1 MNKKLLDEAVRIAL
15 EKLLKHPEYLCYP
28 HYSFLVQD
36 NKILSMGM
44 NNKNQVPLLH
54 YGYHTRVDHTV
65 PKMHAEPVAW
75 RRGRG
80 LLNKMKS
87 WELINIRLNR
97 HYKLMASAP
106 CSSCFN
112 LLKSVG
118 CTTFHYS
125 SELGFVKL
133 ST

>member
-1 MNKKLLDEAVRIAL
+1 MNKKLIDEAVRLAS
-15 EKLLKHPEYLCYP
+15 EKLLTHPEYSCYP

-36 NKILSMGM
+36 NKILSIGM

-54 YGYHTRVDHTV
+54 YGYHMRVDHTV

-75 RRGRG
+75 RKGRG
-80 LLNKMKS
+80 IINKMRS
-87 WELINIRLNR
+87 WEMINIRLNR
-97 HYKLMASAP
+97 HYKLMSAAP
-106 CSSCFN
+106 CEVCFN

-118 CTTFHYS
+118 CHCFHYS
-125 SELGFVKL
+125 SELGFAKL